1 MVLVSYTPYNH
12 TSLLQTKFRYR
23 KGYEA
28 RCMGLEAMPLDQY
41 IEERHREREPCLKI
55 RPLAVHDFLEVA
67 DERQHRQDRLH
78 QHAIFPLAPL
88 TEFQVGGIA
97 LRGMEARVTQD
108 DHASVDLANQPLK
121 GVIRD
126 IGGGTRPPHHEAI
139 LVQQQTEFAPDN
151 PAMVGQA
158 FATDLLRAA
167 PLAHGVDQLD

>member
-28 RCMGLEAMPLDQY
+28 RCMGLEAMPLDQH

-78 QHAIFPLAPL
+78 QHAVLPRATL
-88 TEFQVGGIA
+88 TEFEIA
-97 LRGMEARVTQD
+97 RIPLRGMEAGITQEN
-108 DHASVDLANQPLK
+108 HTLLTLPNQPLK
-121 GVIRD
+121 RGIRD
-126 IGGGTRPPHHEAI
+126 IGGVTRPRHHQAI
-139 LVQQQTEFAPDN
+139 LA
-151 PAMVGQA
+151 
-158 FATDLLRAA
+158 LI
-167 PLAHGVDQLD
+167 